1 MEGLVSAKMLAVLH
15 FAGVFLG
22 LYQAVVHEPA
32 NPAQLAGLYE
42 DRMQR
47 LVRQKGESSPEVAR
61 AAIDAA
67 RFLHS
72 VGRTAEA
79 RGWLERSLNIAES
92 AEAHEWMAAIAP
104 EEALAHLERAVALHR
119 AGSEERARAHTRLGN
134 WYDAHRAP
142 KPALDEYRAAVAIYE
157 KLPAMAVAAA
167 ALAVALNDLGL
178 ALENQPGEDEN
189 RARFAE
195 AERHYRRALGIQER
209 LFGPRHGEV
218 GITLNNLAGA
228 IGAQGRLQ
236 QAEPVLRRALALLDA
251 ALGPGNA
258 KAANCA
264 SNLGDLLSALGR
276 GAEAARLYER
286 AIAAFEA
293 AGDMASAAAVREAA
307 ALAAG
312 KK

>member
-47 LVRQKGESSPEVAR
+47 LVRQNGESSPEVAR

-157 KLPAMAVAAA
+157 KLPAGNAAA

-228 IGAQGRLQ
+228 MGAQGRLQ

-276 GAEAARLYER
+276 GAEAARLYAR

-293 AGDMASAAAVREAA
+293 AGDRASAAAVREAA
-307 ALAAG
+307 AVAAG

>member
-1 MEGLVSAKMLAVLH
+1 
-15 FAGVFLG
+15 
-22 LYQAVVHEPA
+22 
-32 NPAQLAGLYE
+32 
-42 DRMQR
+42 MQR
-47 LVRQKGESSPEVAR
+47 LVRQNGESSPEVAR

-157 KLPAMAVAAA
+157 KLPAGNAAA

-178 ALENQPGEDEN
+178 ALENQPGEEN

-209 LFGPRHGEV
+209 LFGSRHGEV

-228 IGAQGRLQ
+228 MGAQGRLQ

-276 GAEAARLYER
+276 GAEAARLYAR

-307 ALAAG
+307 AVAAG